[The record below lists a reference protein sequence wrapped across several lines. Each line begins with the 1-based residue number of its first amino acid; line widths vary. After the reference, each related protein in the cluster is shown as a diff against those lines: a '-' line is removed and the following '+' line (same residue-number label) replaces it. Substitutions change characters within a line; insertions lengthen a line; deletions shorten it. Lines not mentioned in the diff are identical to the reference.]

1 MSEDSNAANNATS
14 RSVGAQV
21 AERKLLVAPAGLQP
35 RPRPAGGG
43 VAQVLP
49 PLRILY
55 RLASRYFGILMLVA
69 ILVAGLVT
77 LRNGGTV
84 LMGQQIRNALTL
96 GAIYALVAIGYTM
109 VYGIIELINF
119 AHGDAFTLSGFYAM
133 IIASGSLG
141 PFHIF
146 GLTLGPLTW
155 PNMDKIATGSFGGLI
170 LSLAI
175 LFLLSMVLAGLTGMA
190 IERVAYRRLR
200 DAPRLAPLITAIGV
214 SFLLEGFMLVTQ
226 GPDNVDTH
234 KARWITGEAFN
245 VGGVSIGTKD
255 LFVVGAALLLMFAL
269 GAFVTRTRLGKAMR
283 STAQDR
289 AAALLCGINI
299 NRTIATTFF
308 IGSAL
313 AAAGAIIY
321 SINYGDI
328 KWDLGFRLGIIA
340 FTAAVLGGIGNIV
353 GAGIGGF
360 LIGIIYVFGGYLAGG
375 QWSESLIFAI
385 LVLILT
391 FRPVGLFGVDVASR
405 A

>member
-1 MSEDSNAANNATS
+1 MNDEQEAAGGPAP
-14 RSVGAQV
+14 RALGAQV
-21 AERKLLVAPAGLQP
+21 AAQPQLVSPAGLVP
-35 RPRPAGGG
+35 RPRVGAGFGGALAPAFRAG
-43 VAQVLP
+43 
-49 PLRILY
+49 Y
-55 RLASRYFGILMLVA
+55 RFISSNFPAIMLLA
-69 ILVAGLVT
+69 ILLAIIGVFAGWGQSSP
-77 LRNGGTV
+77 GGLT
-84 LMGQQIRNALTL
+84 LMGQQVRNAVVL

-119 AHGDAFTLSGFYAM
+119 AHGDVFTLSGFYA
-133 IIASGSLG
+133 IIFADALG
-141 PFHIF
+141 
-146 GLTLGPLTW
+146 LNAL
-155 PNMDKIATGSFGGLI
+155 ATGSFGGLLI
-170 LSLAI
+170 SLAVV
-175 LFLLSMVLAGLTGMA
+175 FLLSMIAAGLTGML

-214 SFLLEGFMLVTQ
+214 SFLIEGVLLVKF
-226 GPDNVDTH
+226 GPDNVATH
-234 KARWITGEAFN
+234 NATWVTGQAFS

-255 LFVVGAALLLMFAL
+255 IFVVATALVLMFAL

-299 NRTIATTFF
+299 NRTISVTFF

-313 AAAGAIIY
+313 AAAAAIIY
-321 SINYGDI
+321 SINYGDV
-328 KWDLGFRLGIIA
+328 KWNIGFHLGIIA

-360 LIGIIYVFGGYLAGG
+360 LIGIIYVFGGSLAGG
-375 QWSESLIFAI
+375 EWSESLIFAV

-391 FRPVGLFGVDVASR
+391 FRPVGLFGVDVATR